1 MNSLPQRQSREV
13 LTVAGDTEGQNV
25 ASELG
30 KAILTGLA
38 ALPEQQ
44 TIQPATWR
52 DVLARGGADGL
63 NGADGSGNDPEM
75 MQDYLDRIN
84 GEGQ

>member
-13 LTVAGDTEGQNV
+13 LTVAGDSDGQNT
-25 ASELG
+25 ASKLG
-30 KAILTGLA
+30 AILTGLA

-84 GEGQ
+84 GEEQ